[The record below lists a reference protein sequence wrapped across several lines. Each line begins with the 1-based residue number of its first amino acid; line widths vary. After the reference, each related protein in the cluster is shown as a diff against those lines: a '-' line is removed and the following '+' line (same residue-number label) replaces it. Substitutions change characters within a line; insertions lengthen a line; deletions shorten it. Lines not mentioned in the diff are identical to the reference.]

1 MERSPTPTPDGRPDV
16 SPRQQA
22 SEEFVKR
29 IRKLRWIGM
38 EEEAERLQIVLQG
51 FPAENCILAE
61 PQDTD

>member
-1 MERSPTPTPDGRPDV
+1 MEWFQAPGLDERPVV
-16 SPRQQA
+16 SPRQQT
-22 SEEFVKR
+22 SEELVKR

-38 EEEAERLQIVLQG
+38 EEEAKRLQIVLQS